1 MNKRQ
6 WNQAIAL
13 FVGFIILFL
22 AASSSHV
29 QFLLEKAQN
38 APPKTALTASFPDS
52 LCFIGDE
59 AFSETSIEVAL
70 FNNALQSIGSEAFL
84 NANRLT
90 DAYIPAGTEQIGSNA
105 FPDEVVIHGLED
117 SYAQT
122 WALQNAHNF
131 IEDDIWNC
139 ESGFTALRCS
149 LILALLGTVLP
160 ADTCFL
166 EQIRRQI
173 KKYVKSMRPQDRPE
187 LYPINYRFP

>member
-6 WNQAIAL
+6 WNRAIAL
-13 FVGFIILFL
+13 LVGIIILFL
-22 AASSSHV
+22 AASSLPV
-29 QFLLEKAQN
+29 QFLLEKTQYSPA
-38 APPKTALTASFPDS
+38 KTSLTASFPDS
-52 LCFIGDE
+52 LCYIGDE

-70 FNNALQSIGSEAFL
+70 FNNDLQSIGSEAFL
-84 NANRLT
+84 NANQLT
-90 DAYIPAGTEQIGSNA
+90 DVYIPAGTEQIGSNA
-105 FPDEVVIHGLED
+105 FPEQVVIHGIED

-122 WALQNAHNF
+122 WALQNEHVF

-139 ESGFTALRCS
+139 ESVFPSLRGS

-166 EQIRRQI
+166 EQIRTQI
-173 KKYVKSMRPQDRPE
+173 KKYIRSMRPQDRPE